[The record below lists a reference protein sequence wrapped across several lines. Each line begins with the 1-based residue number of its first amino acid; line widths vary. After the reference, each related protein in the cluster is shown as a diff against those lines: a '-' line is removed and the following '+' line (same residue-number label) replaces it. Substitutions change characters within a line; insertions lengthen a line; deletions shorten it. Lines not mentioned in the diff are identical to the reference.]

1 MEKRNIRENRF
12 FCFGCS
18 QIFSFRGEN
27 LKVKEVKEIQKK
39 AGSSKERM
47 RR

>member
-1 MEKRNIRENRF
+1 MEKFNVRENSF

-18 QIFSFRGEN
+18 QTCSFFAEN

-39 AGSSKERM
+39 AGSSKER
-47 RR
+47 